1 MLCCIVLGMG
11 VPTTA
16 NYVIMASTTA
26 PILIALG
33 VPTLAAHMFVFY
45 FGIVADIT
53 PPVALAA
60 YAGAAIA
67 DSSPMKTGVTATK
80 LAIAAFIIPYIF
92 ALSPNMLFID
102 AVWYDVISIII
113 SSLVGIGLLA
123 VGLEGWLLKKVPWWQ
138 RIIAI
143 AGGLLLIIPGWV
155 TDVIG
160 LVVGVGLIVLQI
172 FSVKKDKK
180 KVAQTVA
187 TSPASEDV
195 PVKEVSEN

>member
-1 MLCCIVLGMG
+1 
-11 VPTTA
+11 
-16 NYVIMASTTA
+16 MASTTA

-67 DSSPMKTGVTATK
+67 DSSPMKTGVSATK

-113 SSLVGIGLLA
+113 SSLIGIGLLS

-155 TDVIG
+155 TDIIGLAIAIG
-160 LVVGVGLIVLQI
+160 LVTLQI
-172 FSVKKDKK
+172 LSLKKDKQK
-180 KVAQTVA
+180 GVAVGDAQTVVI
-187 TSPASEDV
+187 EDDNITES
-195 PVKEVSEN
+195 KTEANDEISTEV

>member
-1 MLCCIVLGMG
+1 
-11 VPTTA
+11 
-16 NYVIMASTTA
+16 
-26 PILIALG
+26 
-33 VPTLAAHMFVFY
+33 
-45 FGIVADIT
+45 
-53 PPVALAA
+53 
-60 YAGAAIA
+60 
-67 DSSPMKTGVTATK
+67 MKTGVTATK

-113 SSLVGIGLLA
+113 SSLIGIGLLA

-180 KVAQTVA
+180 KVAPSVA
-187 TSPASEDV
+187 PDTASEDV